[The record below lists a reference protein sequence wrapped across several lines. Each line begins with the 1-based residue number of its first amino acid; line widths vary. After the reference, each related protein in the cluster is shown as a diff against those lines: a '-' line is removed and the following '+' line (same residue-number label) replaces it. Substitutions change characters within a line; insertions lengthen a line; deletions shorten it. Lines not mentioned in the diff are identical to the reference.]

1 MRNMPIGEMLKEYGY
16 ITDDQIKQ
24 ALAIQK
30 QDRSKKLGQILV
42 ELGYITEKEVL
53 DALGKRM
60 GLQIIRLD
68 NFKIDT
74 SAVARIPKQ
83 LAVKY
88 NMIAIAEDQG
98 KLTVAMSDPLNFY
111 AVEDVRQTTGM
122 TLEVYLAETQNITKA
137 IDLYYAEVSA
147 KSAAAQANVSV
158 DIPTTQAVQE
168 LEDADAGDDVPIV
181 KFLNSLL
188 VHGYTTHA
196 SDIHIEPFE
205 TQTVVRLRTDGML
218 VDYVTLAASVNKQL
232 IARIKIMS
240 GLDIAERRVPQ
251 DGHFRQI
258 IDGYDMN
265 VRVSTL
271 PTVYGEKA
279 VLRYLA
285 TNTKLD
291 NMGSY
296 GMNEENYQK
305 MQTILRNPNGIIYIT
320 GPTGSGKTTTLYMIL
335 DTLAQKPINVSTVED
350 PVERTLPRI
359 NQTQVNVLAGM
370 TFAAGLRAL
379 LRQDPDVIMVGE
391 TRDGETAEISVR
403 AAITGHLVCSTLH
416 TNDALSSI
424 VRLEDMG
431 VEPYLV
437 ANSVVG
443 IVAQRLMRKVCPNCK
458 EEYVPDSVECDA
470 MGAHPAK
477 VVRGK
482 GCHMCNNT
490 GYKGRIAIHEIVV
503 VDKKMRRMI
512 ADKVP
517 MDDITAYAVNVQ
529 GMTTLKNSALQL
541 VEEGVTTV
549 EEMLKICQTEVQGGM
564 RINNR
569 ERHFC
574 QEEKE
579 DR

>member
-512 ADKVP
+512 ADKGP

-549 EEMLKICQTEVQGGM
+549 EEMLKICQTAE
-564 RINNR
+564 
-569 ERHFC
+569 
-574 QEEKE
+574 
-579 DR
+579 

>member
-60 GLQIIRLD
+60 GLQIIKLD

-188 VHGYTTHA
+188 VHGYTTRA

-205 TQTVVRLRTDGML
+205 KQTVVRLRTDGML

-291 NMGSY
+291 NMESY
-296 GMNEENYQK
+296 GMNEENYKK

-443 IVAQRLMRKVCPNCK
+443 IVAQRLMRKVCTNCK

-503 VDKKMRRMI
+503 IDKKMRRMI
-512 ADKVP
+512 ADRVP
-517 MDDITAYAVNVQ
+517 MDDITSYAVNEQ
-529 GMTTLKNSALQL
+529 GMTTLKSAALQL
-541 VEEGVTTV
+541 VEQGVTSV
-549 EEMLKICQTEVQGGM
+549 EEMLKICQTAE
-564 RINNR
+564 
-569 ERHFC
+569 
-574 QEEKE
+574 
-579 DR
+579 

>member
-296 GMNEENYQK
+296 GMNDENYKK

-517 MDDITAYAVNVQ
+517 MDDITSYAINEQ

-549 EEMLKICQTEVQGGM
+549 EEMLKICQTAE
-564 RINNR
+564 
-569 ERHFC
+569 
-574 QEEKE
+574 
-579 DR
+579 

>member
-541 VEEGVTTV
+541 VEGGVTTV
-549 EEMLKICQTEVQGGM
+549 EEMLKICQTAE
-564 RINNR
+564 
-569 ERHFC
+569 
-574 QEEKE
+574 
-579 DR
+579 

>member
-16 ITDDQIKQ
+16 VTDEQIKQ

-30 QDRSKKLGQILV
+30 QDRSKKMGQILV

-60 GLQIIRLD
+60 GLQIIKLD

-74 SAVARIPKQ
+74 AAVARIPKQ

-88 NMIAIAEDQG
+88 NMIAIAEDVG

-137 IDLYYAEVSA
+137 INLYYSEVSA
-147 KSAAAQANVSV
+147 KNAAAQANISV
-158 DIPTTQAVQE
+158 DLPSGPSVQE
-168 LEDADAGDDVPIV
+168 LEEADAGDDVPIV

-205 TQTVVRLRTDGML
+205 KNTIVRLRSDGML
-218 VDYVTLAASVNKQL
+218 VDYLTLANTINKQL
-232 IARIKIMS
+232 VARIKIMS

-258 IDGYDMN
+258 IDGYDIN

-285 TNTKLD
+285 TNNKLD
-291 NMGSY
+291 NVSSF
-296 GMNEENYQK
+296 GMNEENYAK
-305 MQTILRNPNGIIYIT
+305 MNQILRNPNGIIYIT

-335 DTLAQKPINVSTVED
+335 DSLAEKPINISTVED

-370 TFAAGLRAL
+370 TFGAGLRAL

-431 VEPYLV
+431 IEPYLV

-443 IVAQRLMRKVCPNCK
+443 IVAQRLMRKVCPNCR
-458 EEYVPDSVECDA
+458 EEYEPDSVECDA
-470 MGAHPAK
+470 MGNKPAT

-503 VDKKMRRMI
+503 IDKKLKRMI

-517 MDDITAYAVNVQ
+517 MDDIAEYAIKEQ
-529 GMTTLKNSALQL
+529 GMKSLKTCAYEL
-541 VEEGVTTV
+541 VEQKITSV
-549 EEMLKICQTEVQGGM
+549 EEMLKICQTA
-564 RINNR
+564 
-569 ERHFC
+569 
-574 QEEKE
+574 
-579 DR
+579 D

>member
-88 NMIAIAEDQG
+88 NMIAIAEDKG

-549 EEMLKICQTEVQGGM
+549 EEMLKICQTAE
-564 RINNR
+564 
-569 ERHFC
+569 
-574 QEEKE
+574 
-579 DR
+579 

>member
-305 MQTILRNPNGIIYIT
+305 MQTILRKPNGIIYIT

-549 EEMLKICQTEVQGGM
+549 EEMLKICQTAE
-564 RINNR
+564 
-569 ERHFC
+569 
-574 QEEKE
+574 
-579 DR
+579 

>member
-1 MRNMPIGEMLKEYGY
+1 MRNMPIGKMLKEYGY

-68 NFKIDT
+68 NFKVDT
-74 SAVARIPKQ
+74 GAVARIPKQ
-83 LAVKY
+83 LAIKY
-88 NMIAIAEDQG
+88 NMIAIAEDEG

-122 TLEVYLAETQNITKA
+122 TLEVYLAETANIARA
-137 IDLYYAEVSA
+137 IELYYAEVTA
-147 KSAAAQANVSV
+147 KSAAAQANVTV

-168 LEDADAGDDVPIV
+168 LQEADVGDDVPIV

-188 VHGYTTHA
+188 VHGYTTQA

-205 TQTVVRLRTDGML
+205 HQTVVRIRTDGML
-218 VDYVTLAASVNKQL
+218 VEYVTLAATINKQL

-258 IDGYDMN
+258 IEGYDMN

-271 PTVYGEKA
+271 PTIYGEKA

-285 TNTKLD
+285 TNVKLD
-291 NMGSY
+291 RMESY
-296 GMNEENYQK
+296 GMSPANYEK

-350 PVERTLPRI
+350 PVERSLPRI

-370 TFAAGLRAL
+370 TFSAGLRSL

-424 VRLEDMG
+424 VRLIDMG

-443 IVAQRLMRKVCPNCK
+443 IVAQRLMRKVCTHCM
-458 EEYVPDSVECDA
+458 EEYEPDSVEIEA
-470 MGAHPAK
+470 MGEKVDK

-482 GCHMCNNT
+482 GCHRCNNT

-503 VDKKMRRMI
+503 IDKKLRRMI
-512 ADKVP
+512 ADRET
-517 MDDITAYAVNVQ
+517 MDDITIYAHDEQ
-529 GMTTLKNSALQL
+529 GMRTLKESALEL
-541 VEEGVTTV
+541 VKDKVTSVEEL
-549 EEMLKICQTEVQGGM
+549 LKICQTAE
-564 RINNR
+564 
-569 ERHFC
+569 
-574 QEEKE
+574 
-579 DR
+579 